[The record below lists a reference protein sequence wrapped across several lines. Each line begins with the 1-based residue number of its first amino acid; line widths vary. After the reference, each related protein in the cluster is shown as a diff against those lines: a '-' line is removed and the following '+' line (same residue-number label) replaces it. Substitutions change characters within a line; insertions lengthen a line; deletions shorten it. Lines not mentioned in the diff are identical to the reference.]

1 MLSGRSAEEGVEM
14 ASMKGDTYREYML
27 KYYTLLGK
35 QAAERAA
42 REEKS
47 SDSSAPPGDIREH
60 LFSSPIFIRE
70 WHARKRSSVLYLL
83 RSCDTRMR

>member
-1 MLSGRSAEEGVEM
+1 MRSLFTRLIALLLFAMLSGRTSEEGVEM

-47 SDSSAPPGDIREH
+47 SDSSAPPGDPK
-60 LFSSPIFIRE
+60 FFYFIY
-70 WHARKRSSVLYLL
+70 HARKRSS
-83 RSCDTRMR
+83 SK